1 MCARMFSLW
10 AAAPYDLRERLL
22 LTCVSQREIFVC
34 ERLTVDGLA
43 TSAIL
48 AREIAALHTY
58 TAIGARYRSSHG
70 VAVKLQ
76 TSDQSP
82 GT

>member
-43 TSAIL
+43 TSAVTGGEVTSL
-48 AREIAALHTY
+48 
-58 TAIGARYRSSHG
+58 SH
-70 VAVKLQ
+70 KLGDYFME
-76 TSDQSP
+76 S
-82 GT
+82 